1 MTATGFIVTGMIPLV
16 LAAVAVGPVTLVLHF
31 CHHPA
36 KQCAPELRG
45 KKCMNTFTVVF
56 FLGAGFTSSKRNGF
70 MVPELLRAPLC

>member
-45 KKCMNTFTVVF
+45 KKMYEHIHYGVF
-56 FLGAGFTSSKRNGF
+56 PWSRLHKLKKMDLWFLN
-70 MVPELLRAPLC
+70 C